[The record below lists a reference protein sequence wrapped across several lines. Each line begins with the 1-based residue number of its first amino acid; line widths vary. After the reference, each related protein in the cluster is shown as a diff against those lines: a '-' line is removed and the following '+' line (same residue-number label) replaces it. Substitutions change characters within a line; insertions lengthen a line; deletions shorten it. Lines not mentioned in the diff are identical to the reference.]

1 MASRMTTGGKSYVVV
16 RNPAKG
22 EYELVSRVKYPYIVI
37 EGARPLLRL
46 VKFVDFMSS
55 SLDPIDNGFVVA
67 CSRPYE
73 GERITYEGYASVIV
87 EVMDY
92 AKKSG
97 IKCCVI
103 FSATACVYVYPEG
116 TVEASVTPDEYIDLV

>member
-1 MASRMTTGGKSYVVV
+1 MWLCFAQASEGDFDGKQDDDRGKSYVVV

-55 SLDPIDNGFVVA
+55 ALDPVDDGFVVA

-92 AKKSG
+92 AKIRNKVL
-97 IKCCVI
+97 CN
-103 FSATACVYVYPEG
+103 FLPLLACTFTRKE
-116 TVEASVTPDEYIDLV
+116 L